1 MVVYRVRVCLQPLC
15 VGPAFSCFILLV
27 HYASCSY
34 RFLYLALCA
43 VSLVPRSPLPASPAP
58 LGNPAVQAL
67 FCIVQLKKK
76 EELTLWFQIDLTVLN
91 TIISFNWNFFLM
103 QDILMQIIM
112 KVQDISLQIII
123 KIKDISLQIIIE
135 IQDFSLQISKNSRRH
150 FIRRNFFKIITA
162 LIKKVLLNTK
172 NIPIISVNSTN

>member
-123 KIKDISLQIIIE
+123 E

>member
-1 MVVYRVRVCLQPLC
+1 
-15 VGPAFSCFILLV
+15 
-27 HYASCSY
+27 
-34 RFLYLALCA
+34 
-43 VSLVPRSPLPASPAP
+43 
-58 LGNPAVQAL
+58 
-67 FCIVQLKKK
+67 
-76 EELTLWFQIDLTVLN
+76 
-91 TIISFNWNFFLM
+91 M